1 MPCRLLLSIFFVL
14 SFSAIAQELSAPVT
28 VGEYAD
34 FLNAVAA
41 TDSHTLY
48 HETMDEIIRDGE
60 LLLANA

>member
-1 MPCRLLLSIFFVL
+1 MPYRLFLALFFLL
-14 SFSAIAQELSAPVT
+14 SFSAMAENQSVPVT

-48 HETMDEIIRDGE
+48 H
-60 LLLANA
+60 